1 MKKPFFNSILFSLI
15 SLLMISTSTYA
26 QERVVATVDG
36 IPVLESQVKRALG
49 KKANT
54 EANRQVALNSV
65 IDDILVQK
73 AIQDSGVKITNAHI
87 DAVIENIAAQ
97 NGLTYGQ
104 FLDAVEYQGID
115 IHSYRRQIA
124 NQLLMDAVRQ
134 QNFGRNLDVTREQ
147 VENLADKMLSQ
158 AKQEGK
164 LKEVTAPEYEV
175 RHILLK
181 LNPLLNDNQAKAQ
194 LNQIRADILANKLT
208 FAQAA
213 KDYSKD
219 YLSGA
224 NGGSLGYALPDM
236 YVPAF
241 QQAILNTKQGTI
253 SQPFK
258 TEFGWHILE
267 VTGKRQSD
275 VTENAYRQKA
285 YEQLVNAQLQEEAQ
299 NWVKGLRRGADI
311 KYIND

>member
-1 MKKPFFNSILFSLI
+1 MKKTFFKPILVSLFSL
-15 SLLMISTSTYA
+15 LLITTQAYA
-26 QERVVATVDG
+26 EERVVATVNG
-36 IPVLESQVKRALG
+36 IPVLESQVKQALG

-54 EANRQVALNSV
+54 EANRQAALNSV

-87 DAVIENIAAQ
+87 DAVLENIAAQ

-104 FLDAVEYQGID
+104 FLDAVEYQGIN
-115 IHSYRRQIA
+115 INSYRRQIA

-134 QNFGRNLDVTREQ
+134 QNFGRNIEVTREQ
-147 VENLADKMLSQ
+147 VESLADKMLSQ
-158 AKQEGK
+158 AKQAGQ
-164 LKEVTAPEYEV
+164 LKTVTAPEYEV

-181 LNPLLNDNQAKAQ
+181 LNPLLTDAQAKAQ
-194 LNQIRADILANKLT
+194 LTQIRNDILAKKIT

-213 KDYSKD
+213 KQYSKD

-224 NGGSLGYALPDM
+224 NGGNLGYALPDM
-236 YVPAF
+236 YVGNF
-241 QQAILNTKQGTI
+241 QQAILTTKENTL

-267 VTGKRQSD
+267 VTGKRESD

-285 YEQLVNAQLQEEAQ
+285 YEQLIHSQLQEESE
-299 NWVKGLRRGADI
+299 NWVKGLRRGAEI
-311 KYIND
+311 KYIN

>member
-1 MKKPFFNSILFSLI
+1 MKKMFFKPILVSLFSL
-15 SLLMISTSTYA
+15 LLITTQAYA
-26 QERVVATVDG
+26 EERVVATVNG
-36 IPVLESQVKRALG
+36 IPVLESQVKQALG

-54 EANRQVALNSV
+54 EANRQAALNSV

-87 DAVIENIAAQ
+87 DAVLENIAAQ

-104 FLDAVEYQGID
+104 FLDAVEYQGIN
-115 IHSYRRQIA
+115 INSYRRQIA

-134 QNFGRNLDVTREQ
+134 QNFGRNIEVTREQ
-147 VENLADKMLSQ
+147 VESLADKMLSQ
-158 AKQEGK
+158 AKQAGQ
-164 LKEVTAPEYEV
+164 LKTVTAPEYEV

-181 LNPLLNDNQAKAQ
+181 LNPLLTDAQAKAQ
-194 LNQIRADILANKLT
+194 LTQIRNDILAKKIT

-213 KDYSKD
+213 KQYSKD

-224 NGGSLGYALPDM
+224 NGGNLGYALPDM
-236 YVPAF
+236 YVGNF
-241 QQAILNTKQGTI
+241 QQAILTTKENTL

-267 VTGKRQSD
+267 VTGKRESD

-285 YEQLVNAQLQEEAQ
+285 YEQLIHSQLQEESE
-299 NWVKGLRRGADI
+299 NWVKGLRRGAEI
-311 KYIND
+311 KYIN